1 MVSDGTDLID
11 SIYEAAIV
19 SERWPVVLERLAQS
33 VDASLGSVFIE
44 QANGSIRWAGTPDA
58 MKLVS
63 EFFAHQPPLEP
74 IRLQKAAELEHDGF
88 YTDHDFNDP
97 SVFDHPTYTDF
108 LYPRNY
114 GWHAAAKFALPTGE
128 SASIGFERR
137 RDRGAFDKSDVERLN
152 GLRPHLGRA
161 VVMAARLGL
170 ERAVGMMQALH
181 AVGIPAAV
189 LRSNGAIHV
198 ANDQFQNLIPAVVL
212 DRRARATLSD
222 VAADALL
229 GDALLRLQN
238 NVGDQ
243 SRSIPVAAGK
253 DHPPII
259 FHLLPIR
266 GAAND
271 IFSSGLA
278 LLIATPVDKG
288 VVPNAEVLQGLF
300 DLTPAEARVARGIA
314 EGKTIEALALASA
327 VSRETI
333 RTQLGAV
340 LAKTGLNRQAELA
353 ALLSGSSLRQP
364 ER

>member
-1 MVSDGTDLID
+1 MSDSDDIAD
-11 SIYEAAIV
+11 KIYEAAVVPELWPGVLDAISKRTESAFGALFIYRDSV
-19 SERWPVVLERLAQS
+19 QKFVGNEETERVIS
-33 VDASLGSVFIE
+33 DFIALNQPKLNSRIE
-44 QANGSIRWAGTPDA
+44 AGVA
-58 MKLVS
+58 LNR
-63 EFFAHQPPLEP
+63 A
-74 IRLQKAAELEHDGF
+74 GF
-88 YTDHDFNDP
+88 IADHDMFTDEEMARDP
-97 SVFDHPTYTDF
+97 FYRDF
-108 LYPRNY
+108 MYPRGY
-114 GWHAAAKFALPTGE
+114 GWVACTYFPLPTGDTAFV
-128 SASIGFERR
+128 SFERHR
-137 RDRGAFDKSDVERLN
+137 TRGPFESGFIAALDE
-152 GLRPHLGRA
+152 LRPHFGRSA
-161 VVMAARLGL
+161 VLSARLGL
-170 ERAVGMMQALH
+170 ERALGMMQALH

-189 LRSNGAIHV
+189 LRSNGTIHV
-198 ANDQFQNLIPAVVL
+198 ANEQFQSLIPAVVL

-222 VAADALL
+222 EAADALL
-229 GDALLRLQN
+229 GDVLLRLQN
-238 NVGDQ
+238 NAAEQ

-266 GAAND
+266 GTAND

-333 RTQLGAV
+333 RSQLGAV

-353 ALLSGSSLRQP
+353 ALLSGSALRQP
-364 ER
+364 GR